1 MSNEDRDDP
10 QPRRLLYEMQKRLET
25 VRRRVRREQAFSN
38 VSENAH
44 LQLAEAIVEYHDML
58 YKYRGERAVS
68 DEFPEIPD
76 IRERMGDTA
85 YIMVEAPGDTDNKKP
100 DERPALL
107 ELSTQ
112 RLLEAAR
119 ELEDVTLTLGFAP
132 TADAESTHRTEI
144 DDDLIEEVEK
154 WRQTNLED

>member
-1 MSNEDRDDP
+1 MSDEDRDDS

-25 VRRRVRREQAFSN
+25 VRRRVRREQAFTD

-58 YKYRGERAVS
+58 YKYRSEQAVS

-76 IRERMGDTA
+76 IRERMGETA
-85 YIMVEAPGDTDNKKP
+85 YIMQQAPGDTDNQRPVK
-100 DERPALL
+100 RPALL

-112 RLLEAAR
+112 RLLDAAR

-132 TADAESTHRTEI
+132 SANAETTHRTEI
-144 DDDLIEEVEK
+144 DDDLIQEVEE